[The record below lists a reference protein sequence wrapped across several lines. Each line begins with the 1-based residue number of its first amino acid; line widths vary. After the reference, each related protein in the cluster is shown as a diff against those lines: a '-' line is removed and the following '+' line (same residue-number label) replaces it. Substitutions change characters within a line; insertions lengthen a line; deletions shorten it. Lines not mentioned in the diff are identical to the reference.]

1 MPPEARDAALLHD
14 MLNAARRVTT
24 YAAGRSRQDLDTDP
38 MFADAV
44 ERRIEI
50 IGEAARG
57 LSEAFRASHPEVPW
71 RPIMATRHILAHD
84 YDEVNHDT
92 VWRII
97 QDHIPPLIGQLVDLL
112 AQFPPPPPQE

>member
-1 MPPEARDAALLHD
+1 MPPDVRDAALLHD

-24 YAAGRSRQDLDTDP
+24 YATGPSRQDLDTDL

-57 LSEAFRASHPEVPW
+57 LSDAYRDSHPEIPW

-92 VWRII
+92 IWRII
-97 QDHIPPLIGQLVDLL
+97 QDHIPPLIRQLEAVL
-112 AQFPPPPPQE
+112 AQFPPPPTE